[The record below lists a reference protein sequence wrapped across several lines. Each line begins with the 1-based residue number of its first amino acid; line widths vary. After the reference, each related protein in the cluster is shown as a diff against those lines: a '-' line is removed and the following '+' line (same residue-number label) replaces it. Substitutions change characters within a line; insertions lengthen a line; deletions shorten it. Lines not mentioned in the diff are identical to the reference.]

1 MGNRA
6 VITTYI
12 EGETLEEFE
21 AGKNNRI
28 GIYLHWNGGRDSVE
42 GFLKYCK
49 IKNFRSPESDCYGW
63 ARLVQIIT
71 NTINQD
77 GLSVGI
83 DTIDHLDCNNWDN
96 GVYLIK
102 NWEIVNRYYFEREE
116 QNTYHLE
123 NYLEAIDESQPK
135 PLTKNELFKEIIK
148 EKE

>member
-12 EGETLEEFE
+12 EGETLEDFE

-28 GIYLHWNGGRDSVE
+28 GIYLHWNGGKDSIE

-49 IKNFRSPESDCYGW
+49 IKNFRTPETDNYGW
-63 ARLVQIIT
+63 ARLIQIIT

-83 DTIDHLDCNNWDN
+83 DTIDHLDCDNGDN

-102 NWEIVNRYYFEREE
+102 NWEIVDRYYFEGEE
-116 QNTYHLE
+116 QYTYDLA
-123 NYLEAIDESQPK
+123 NYLEAIDESQPN
-135 PLTKNELFKEIIK
+135 PVTKYKLFKEIIK
-148 EKE
+148 DKE

>member
-12 EGETLEEFE
+12 EGETLEDFE

-28 GIYLHWNGGRDSVE
+28 GIYLHWNGGRDSIE
-42 GFLKYCK
+42 SFLKYCK
-49 IKNFRSPESDCYGW
+49 IKNFRTPETDCYGW

-102 NWEIVNRYYFEREE
+102 DWEIVNRYYFEGEE

-148 EKE
+148 NKE